1 MEVPA
6 ADGHPS
12 PGPDDHGRPAADHT
26 SDAVGGPTDA
36 TATDATATDDAATD
50 ATVPD
55 DAAPAPAPARER
67 GWLRT
72 VAAGLTSVLA
82 LLLVVFALLAPNQL
96 TLLTPAAFLRLP
108 LEALLVVALVL
119 LLPTWGRRVV
129 AVPVGIALGLLAI
142 VKVIDMGF
150 FAVLARPFNPVFDW
164 ISFEAGTDYVEESY
178 GRTGAVVAV
187 VAAGLLA
194 VGLLV
199 LMTFS
204 VLRLTRLVVRH
215 RRASTH
221 IVSALGATCVV
232 GAVLGVQIV
241 PEVPVS
247 SLTYDRALQ
256 VRAALRDQEVF
267 AAEARVDAFGDTP
280 GDQLLTALRGKD
292 VVLAFVESYGRSA
305 VEDPAF
311 APEIGATLDT
321 GYTRLRT
328 AGYAARSGWLTSPTY
343 GGGSWL
349 AHGTLLSGL
358 WINNQQRYTHLVA
371 SGRMTLNRAFQRADW
386 RTVGVMPG
394 ITQKWPEGTF
404 FGYDEVHASK
414 ELGYRGPQFSWAQM
428 PDQYTLSVFEQREH
442 AKPDHPPVMAT
453 IPLVSSH
460 APWTPIPELIGW
472 DQLGDGSIFGP
483 MAEVD
488 ESSDDGWRDTDE
500 VRTQYR
506 RAVEYSLNTVVS
518 YLERYGDDD
527 LVFVY
532 LGDHQPAPLVTGENA
547 SHDVPITIVAKDPA
561 VLDRISG
568 WNWQEG
574 LKPGPDTPVW
584 RMSDFR
590 DRFLTAFG
598 S

>member
-1 MEVPA
+1 MSVFTRRRRTPTDAPPEPPDGA
-6 ADGHPS
+6 ASNGATPDG
-12 PGPDDHGRPAADHT
+12 
-26 SDAVGGPTDA
+26 DAVGTDGGTDVPDTSDGGTDA
-36 TATDATATDDAATD
+36 GT
-50 ATVPD
+50 
-55 DAAPAPAPARER
+55 PARKR
-67 GWLRT
+67 GWPRT
-72 VAAGLTSVLA
+72 VAARLASILA
-82 LLLVVFALLAPNQL
+82 LLLVVFAMLAPNQL
-96 TLLTPAAFLRLP
+96 TLYTPGAFLRLP
-108 LEALLVVALVL
+108 LEALVVVALVL
-119 LLPTWGRRVV
+119 LLPGWGRRIV

-199 LMTFS
+199 LMTLS
-204 VLRLTRLVVRH
+204 VLRLTRLAVRH
-215 RRASTH
+215 RRATTH
-221 IVSALGATCVV
+221 IVAALGATCVV

-247 SLTYDRALQ
+247 TLSYDRALQ

-280 GDQLLTALRGKD
+280 GDQLLTGLRGKD
-292 VVLAFVESYGRSA
+292 VVVAFVESYGRSA

-328 AGYAARSGWLTSPTY
+328 AGYAARSGWLTSPTA

-349 AHGTLLSGL
+349 AHATLLSGL
-358 WINNQQRYTHLVA
+358 WIDNQQRYTHLVA
-371 SGRMTLNRAFQRADW
+371 TDRMTLNRAFQRADW

-394 ITQKWPEGTF
+394 ITQTWPEGTF

-442 AKPDHPPVMAT
+442 STPDHPPVMAT

-460 APWTPIPELIGW
+460 APWAPIPELIGW

-483 MAEVD
+483 MAEAG
-488 ESSDDGWRDTDE
+488 ESPDDVWRDTGK

-518 YLERYGDDD
+518 YLERYGDED
-527 LVFVY
+527 LVFVF
-532 LGDHQPAPLVTGENA
+532 LGDHQPTPLVTGENA

-561 VLDRISG
+561 TLERIAG

-574 LKPGPDTPVW
+574 LKPGPETPVW

-590 DRFLTAFG
+590 DRFLAAFG

>member
-1 MEVPA
+1 MAGDGTA
-6 ADGHPS
+6 A
-12 PGPDDHGRPAADHT
+12 PGAR
-26 SDAVGGPTDA
+26 
-36 TATDATATDDAATD
+36 DDAS
-50 ATVPD
+50 
-55 DAAPAPAPARER
+55 AAPARPGGRA
-67 GWLRT
+67 RT
-72 VAAGLTSVLA
+72 VAAGLASGLA
-82 LLLVVFALLAPNQL
+82 LLLVVFAMLAPNQL
-96 TLLTPAAFLRLP
+96 TLFTPAAFLRLP
-108 LEALLVVALVL
+108 LEALLVVSLVL
-119 LLPTWGRRVV
+119 LLPARGRRMV
-129 AVPVGIALGLLAI
+129 AVPVGVALGLLAI
-142 VKVIDMGF
+142 VKVIDLGF

-164 ISFEAGTDYVEESY
+164 ISFEAGTDYVAESY
-178 GRTGAVVAV
+178 GQFGAVVAV

-199 LMTFS
+199 LMTWA
-204 VLRLTRLVVRH
+204 VLRLTRLVVRN
-215 RRASTH
+215 RRAATH

-232 GAVLGVQIV
+232 GAVLGVQIIPDV
-241 PEVPVS
+241 PIS
-247 SLTYDRALQ
+247 TLSYDRALQ
-256 VRAALRDQEVF
+256 VRAALRDQKVF

-305 VEDPAF
+305 IEDPAL
-311 APEIGATLDT
+311 APGVGATLDT
-321 GYTRLRT
+321 GYTRLRA

-371 SGRMTLNRAFQRADW
+371 SDRMTLNRAFQRAEW

-394 ITQKWPEGTF
+394 ITQAWPEGKF

-442 AKPDHPPVMAT
+442 ADPDHPPVMAT

-460 APWTPIPELIGW
+460 APWAPLPELIGW
-472 DQLGDGSIFGP
+472 DELGDGSIFGP
-483 MAEVD
+483 MAEAG
-488 ESSDDGWRDTDE
+488 ESPEDVWRDTGK
-500 VRTQYR
+500 VRTQYG
-506 RAVEYSLNTVVS
+506 RAVEYSLNTIVS
-518 YLERYGDDD
+518 YLERYGDDEI
-527 LVFVY
+527 VFVY
-532 LGDHQPAPLVTGENA
+532 LGDHQPAPMVTGENA

-574 LKPGPDTPVW
+574 LKPGPDAPVW
-584 RMSDFR
+584 PMSDFR

-598 S
+598 P

>member
-1 MEVPA
+1 MA
-6 ADGHPS
+6 A
-12 PGPDDHGRPAADHT
+12 
-26 SDAVGGPTDA
+26 
-36 TATDATATDDAATD
+36 
-50 ATVPD
+50 
-55 DAAPAPAPARER
+55 
-67 GWLRT
+67 W
-72 VAAGLTSVLA
+72 LTSVLA

-96 TLLTPAAFLRLP
+96 TLFTPGAFLRLP

-129 AVPVGIALGLLAI
+129 AVPFGVALGLLAI
-142 VKVIDMGF
+142 VKVVDMGF

-164 ISFEAGTDYVEESY
+164 ISFEAGTDFVEESY

-187 VAAGLLA
+187 VAAALLA

-199 LMTFS
+199 LMTLS
-204 VLRLTRLVVRH
+204 VLRLTRLVAQN
-215 RRASTH
+215 RRAATH
-221 IVSALGATCVV
+221 VVAALGATCVV
-232 GAVLGVQIV
+232 GTVLGVQII
-241 PEVPVS
+241 PDVPVS
-247 SLTYDRALQ
+247 TLTYDRALQ

-267 AAEARVDAFGDTP
+267 AAEARVDAFGDIP

-305 VEDPAF
+305 IEDPAL
-311 APEIGATLDT
+311 APAVGGTLDA

-358 WINNQQRYTHLVA
+358 WINNQQRYTHLMA
-371 SGRMTLNRAFQRADW
+371 SDRMTLNRAFQRADW

-394 ITQKWPEGTF
+394 ITQTWPEGTF
-404 FGYDEVHASK
+404 FGYDKVHVSK

-442 AKPDHPPVMAT
+442 ATPDHPPVMAT

-460 APWTPIPELIGW
+460 APWSPIPELIGW

-483 MAEVD
+483 MAVAEN
-488 ESSDDGWRDTDE
+488 SPDDVWRDTDK
-500 VRTQYR
+500 VRAQYG
-506 RAVEYSLNTVVS
+506 RAVEYSLNTIVS
-518 YLERYGDDD
+518 YLERYGDDKM
-527 LVFVY
+527 VFVF
-532 LGDHQPAPLVTGENA
+532 LGDHQPSPLVTGENA

>member
-1 MEVPA
+1 MPDTP
-6 ADGHPS
+6 DG
-12 PGPDDHGRPAADHT
+12 
-26 SDAVGGPTDA
+26 VTDA
-36 TATDATATDDAATD
+36 GT
-50 ATVPD
+50 
-55 DAAPAPAPARER
+55 PARKR
-67 GWLRT
+67 GWSRI
-72 VAAGLTSVLA
+72 VATRLASMLA
-82 LLLVVFALLAPNQL
+82 LLLVVFAMLAPNQL
-96 TLLTPAAFLRLP
+96 TLYTPGAFLRLP

-119 LLPTWGRRVV
+119 LLPGWGRRIV

-142 VKVIDMGF
+142 VKVIDIGF
-150 FAVLARPFNPVFDW
+150 YAVLARPFNPVFDW

-199 LMTFS
+199 LMTLS
-204 VLRLTRLVVRH
+204 VLRLTRLAVRH
-215 RRASTH
+215 RRATTH
-221 IVSALGATCVV
+221 IVAALGATCVV

-247 SLTYDRALQ
+247 TLSYDRALQ

-267 AAEARVDAFGDTP
+267 AAEARVDAFADTP
-280 GDQLLTALRGKD
+280 GEQLLTGLRGKD

-328 AGYAARSGWLTSPTY
+328 AGYAARSGWLTSPTA

-349 AHGTLLSGL
+349 AHATLLSGL
-358 WINNQQRYTHLVA
+358 WIDNQQRYTHLVA
-371 SGRMTLNRAFQRADW
+371 TDRMTLNRAFQRADW

-394 ITQKWPEGTF
+394 ITQTWPEGTF

-442 AKPDHPPVMAT
+442 SRPDHPPVMAT

-460 APWTPIPELIGW
+460 APWAPIPELIGW

-483 MAEVD
+483 MAEAG
-488 ESSDDGWRDTDE
+488 ESPDDVWRDTGK

-518 YLERYGDDD
+518 YLERYGDED
-527 LVFVY
+527 LVFVF
-532 LGDHQPAPLVTGENA
+532 LGDHQPTPLVTGENA
-547 SHDVPITIVAKDPA
+547 SRDVPITIVAKDA
-561 VLDRISG
+561 ALLERISG

-574 LKPGPDTPVW
+574 LKPGPETPVW

-590 DRFLTAFG
+590 DRFLAAFG